1 MSESQWQ
8 SESKPFSS
16 EPFGGEGL
24 LPSRPSVG
32 PQVDP
37 QLFLL
42 AALSRD
48 NFEDSPGESSI
59 DVPAPDKSRPTS
71 SPSVSSAERI
81 PSSRSESSGAGAIG
95 QTLFFLFAMASMLG
109 VARFAMPTIVE
120 EARYAWH
127 RGELRAKYE
136 ASGDGL
142 KNVSLSALSQAY
154 QMVTH
159 QVGPSVVH
167 IEVNRASNEATARIA
182 NRLGGGVSDGSQS
195 IADQGSGVVIDA
207 DGYVMTNYHVIAEGD
222 RISVALSDGRRMPAK
237 IVGTD
242 ELTDLALLKI
252 DADRLIPITWADSDL
267 CEVGSPV
274 WAVGSPF
281 GLDHTVTFGI
291 LSGKNRVVKASS
303 RYQDFMQSDA
313 AINPGNSGGPLVDD
327 SGHLIGINT
336 AIVGDSFRGVSF
348 SIPSNVVKSVY
359 ERLKQSGR
367 VDRGWLGLGLEEV
380 SDEQFVGEDYRVRGA
395 IITGVTG
402 VDSPAARG
410 GAQAGDVILR
420 LDNQP
425 IKDVGHLMRMAGNLA
440 AGTRVVLDVRR
451 DDELVALNITV
462 GSRPEGIS
470 AR

>member
-8 SESKPFSS
+8 AELKPF
-16 EPFGGEGL
+16 
-24 LPSRPSVG
+24 
-32 PQVDP
+32 
-37 QLFLL
+37 
-42 AALSRD
+42 A
-48 NFEDSPGESSI
+48 
-59 DVPAPDKSRPTS
+59 
-71 SPSVSSAERI
+71 SVSSGGESGLSVRPLGGSQGDLQVSLMAAVAADSSNDRADAAQDAAPPAQKNPGSHAIAVADDPKSNRPAE
-81 PSSRSESSGAGAIG
+81 SAGSTALG
-95 QTLFFLFAMASMLG
+95 QTLFFLFAMASMLAA
-109 VARFAMPTIVE
+109 ARFAMPTIVE

-142 KNVSLSALSQAY
+142 KNVSLGALSQAY

-167 IEVNRASNEATARIA
+167 IEVNRASGEATARIA
-182 NRLGGGVSDGSQS
+182 NLLGGGFSDGPQA
-195 IADQGSGVVIDA
+195 IADQGSGVLIDA
-207 DGYVMTNYHVIAEGD
+207 EGYIMTNYHVIAEGN
-222 RISVALSDGRRMPAK
+222 RISIGLSDGRRVPAK
-237 IVGTD
+237 IIGTD

-281 GLDHTVTFGI
+281 GLDRTVTFGI

-303 RYQDFMQSDA
+303 LYQDFMQSDA
-313 AINPGNSGGPLVDD
+313 AINPGNSGGPLVDAN
-327 SGHLIGINT
+327 GQLIGINT
-336 AIVGDSFRGVSF
+336 AIVGDTFRGVSF
-348 SIPSNVVKSVY
+348 SIPSNVVKTVY
-359 ERLKQSGR
+359 ERLKLNGR
-367 VDRGWLGLGLEEV
+367 VDRGWLGLVLGEV

-395 IITGVTG
+395 IITDLAG

-410 GAQAGDVILR
+410 GARAGDIIVR

-425 IKDVGHLMRMAGNLA
+425 VKDVGHVMRMAGNLA
-440 AGTRVVLDVRR
+440 AGTSVVLDVRR
-451 DDELVALNITV
+451 GDELISLNIVV
-462 GSRPEGIS
+462 GSRPESVS